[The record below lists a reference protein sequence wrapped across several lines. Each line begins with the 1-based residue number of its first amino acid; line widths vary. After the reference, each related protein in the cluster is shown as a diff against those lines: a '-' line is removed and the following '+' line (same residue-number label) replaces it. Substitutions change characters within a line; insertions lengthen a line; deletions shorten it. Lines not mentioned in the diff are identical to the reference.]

1 MHTTQRGSRCIARAP
16 GHIIAVRRF
25 WAAALADVTEEVMA
39 RRPLVLVRS
48 AFVLL
53 VLATAAALASFP
65 ALGAESATSVWTV
78 AHGPVTTTLVTQGSD
93 GHRLGDLRVVS
104 IETTDADG
112 TPSGRIDATLITTAI
127 DVPNPGDEIR
137 ISELVFSFGD
147 EADQIV
153 IGGSAR
159 YPAAGST
166 IEIDSSTVRPI
177 LGGSGA
183 YAGAR
188 GWVVTTHL
196 ADDSW
201 THEFHVLDGAG
212 ATPSASPA
220 AGIVRTLL
228 GDTQPATAPGQTLSL
243 WHYTI
248 PAESAL
254 TPHTHPGFQVA
265 RVVSGTL
272 TYDVIS
278 GSVTVLR
285 ADGTTETAQSGAVLL
300 VTAGDTVIEN
310 PELAHFG
317 ANAGDAPVEIV
328 AASLFTSGSE
338 PALPL
343 PSPGG

>member
-1 MHTTQRGSRCIARAP
+1 LHQPAP

-25 WAAALADVTEEVMA
+25 WAAAFADVMEEVMS
-39 RRPLVLVRS
+39 RRPSAVFHSALMPLVLSLVAVVWFAGLAFGADAGS
-48 AFVLL
+48 APPDLTVL
-53 VLATAAALASFP
+53 
-65 ALGAESATSVWTV
+65 
-78 AHGPVTTTLVTQGSD
+78 HGPVTTTLTTPGSD
-93 GHRLGDLRVVS
+93 GHQLGDLRVVS
-104 IETTDADG
+104 LETTDDAG
-112 TPSGRIDATLITTAI
+112 APSGRIDATLITTAI

-137 ISELVFSFGD
+137 ISELVFTLGEGS
-147 EADQIV
+147 DQIV

-196 ADDSW
+196 PDGSW
-201 THEFHVLDGAG
+201 THEFHFLDAAG
-212 ATPSASPA
+212 ASPPASPE

-228 GDTQPATAPGQTLSL
+228 GNTQPATAPGQTLSL

-265 RVVSGTL
+265 RVVRGTL

-285 ADGTTETAQSGAVLL
+285 ADGTTETAQSGAVL
-300 VTAGDTVIEN
+300 VVNAGDTVIEN

-317 ANAGDAPVEIV
+317 ANAGDAPVEIM